1 MQVLTMAPPSP
12 QVRLLARAL
21 RPLRVRCFEL
31 GCQKTLLR
39 AQLHQ
44 AELAH
49 ASEASA
55 RSHLENELRALLEAL
70 SGREA
75 DAAGKGAGKGADMG
89 ADKGADMGADKG
101 ADTGADMGASVA
113 DARASRF
120 VTSAARAARAA
131 RRWRV
136 VWIMVTAANRLR
148 RMSDDERRGSF
159 LGLRAGVVAG
169 EAGVLLAPEA
179 LIATEPMSAD
189 ALQSVRGE
197 AAALLKLLR
206 HLEVAKPTP
215 STALSAA
222 PSTAPSAGAPPTPLG
237 HLPPGSLPWLRP
249 RRAERRAEA
258 ASGGDGGGGDGRGSG
273 GGEALG
279 TTLLASVRRA
289 VLQVARALHEDVIA
303 SDCL

>member
-1 MQVLTMAPPSP
+1 M
-12 QVRLLARAL
+12 
-21 RPLRVRCFEL
+21 
-31 GCQKTLLR
+31 
-39 AQLHQ
+39 
-44 AELAH
+44 
-49 ASEASA
+49 
-55 RSHLENELRALLEAL
+55 
-70 SGREA
+70 
-75 DAAGKGAGKGADMG
+75 GAG
-89 ADKGADMGADKG
+89 KGADMGADKG

-159 LGLRAGVVAG
+159 LGLRASVVAG
-169 EAGVLLAPEA
+169 DAGVLLAPEA

-215 STALSAA
+215 STA

-258 ASGGDGGGGDGRGSG
+258 ASGGRRDVLINAIGADAPGKQELDTALVAAASLCVADSRAQCFERG
-273 GGEALG
+273 ELQHAIRAG
-279 TTLLASVRRA
+279 TT
-289 VLQVARALHEDVIA
+289 D
-303 SDCL
+303 

>member
-75 DAAGKGAGKGADMG
+75 EAAGKGASKGADMGADMG
-89 ADKGADMGADKG
+89 ADKGADMGAD
-101 ADTGADMGASVA
+101 MGANVA

>member
-1 MQVLTMAPPSP
+1 
-12 QVRLLARAL
+12 
-21 RPLRVRCFEL
+21 
-31 GCQKTLLR
+31 
-39 AQLHQ
+39 
-44 AELAH
+44 
-49 ASEASA
+49 
-55 RSHLENELRALLEAL
+55 
-70 SGREA
+70 
-75 DAAGKGAGKGADMG
+75 MG

-215 STALSAA
+215 STALSTAL
-222 PSTAPSAGAPPTPLG
+222 STAPGAAPTPLG

>member
-1 MQVLTMAPPSP
+1 
-12 QVRLLARAL
+12 
-21 RPLRVRCFEL
+21 
-31 GCQKTLLR
+31 
-39 AQLHQ
+39 
-44 AELAH
+44 
-49 ASEASA
+49 
-55 RSHLENELRALLEAL
+55 
-70 SGREA
+70 
-75 DAAGKGAGKGADMG
+75 MG

-215 STALSAA
+215 STALSTAPSTAPGAA
-222 PSTAPSAGAPPTPLG
+222 PSTAPSAGAAPTPLG

-249 RRAERRAEA
+249 RRAKRRAEA
-258 ASGGDGGGGDGRGSG
+258 ASDGGGGDGRGSG

>member
-1 MQVLTMAPPSP
+1 
-12 QVRLLARAL
+12 
-21 RPLRVRCFEL
+21 
-31 GCQKTLLR
+31 
-39 AQLHQ
+39 
-44 AELAH
+44 
-49 ASEASA
+49 
-55 RSHLENELRALLEAL
+55 
-70 SGREA
+70 
-75 DAAGKGAGKGADMG
+75 
-89 ADKGADMGADKG
+89 
-101 ADTGADMGASVA
+101 
-113 DARASRF
+113 
-120 VTSAARAARAA
+120 
-131 RRWRV
+131 
-136 VWIMVTAANRLR
+136 
-148 RMSDDERRGSF
+148 MSDDERRGSF
-159 LGLRAGVVAG
+159 LGLRASVVAG

-206 HLEVAKPTP
+206 HLEVAKPTT
-215 STALSAA
+215 STA
-222 PSTAPSAGAPPTPLG
+222 PSSAPSAGAAPTPLG